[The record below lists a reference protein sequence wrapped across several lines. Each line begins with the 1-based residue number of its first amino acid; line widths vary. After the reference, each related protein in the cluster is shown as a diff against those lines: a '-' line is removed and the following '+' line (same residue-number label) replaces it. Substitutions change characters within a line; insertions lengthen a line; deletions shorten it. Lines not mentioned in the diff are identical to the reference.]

1 MRKIFTG
8 MLLAFCAI
16 FMGSNA
22 VAQVTTSGIS
32 GKITDSNKQDL
43 PGAAVVAT
51 HLPSGTQ
58 YGTVSNSDGRYA
70 LQGMRTGGPYQ
81 IQISFIGFTSMTK
94 SDVYLQLGE
103 TYTFNI
109 PLSEESLQ
117 LDEAVVIAQA
127 GFNSQR
133 TGAATNIGQEQLN
146 KLPSISRS
154 LNDFTRLVPQAVPTG
169 GGTSFAGSNN
179 RYNSF
184 QVDGTVNN
192 DVFGLSSSG
201 TNGGQ
206 AGTQPIS
213 LDAIEELQVVIAP
226 FDVRQSGFTG
236 GGINAITKS
245 GTNAFKGSA
254 YIYGY
259 NQNFVGSTAGDVD
272 ERKKLTEQRDLQ
284 YGASLGGAIIKNK
297 LFFFVNGEIT
307 DKSYPVAFNVGDG
320 SNITKEQADDVVE
333 HLKTISGGYDGGG
346 FAPKD
351 VYTKSHKIL
360 ERIDW
365 NINEKNKFTVR
376 HSYVDAK
383 QLNFSRTNINLRFS
397 DNGYEFQSKTHT
409 FVAELNSQIN
419 SRMSNEA
426 RIGFTRVR
434 DERAYLGQPFPHVVV
449 FFNDKKDRISL
460 GTEEFSTAN
469 RLDQDIYSLTDNF
482 NLNLGK
488 HALTFGTHNELFNI
502 ENLFIRQNFGSY
514 QYTYEDFIKIGTA
527 AEVNPIQ
534 YDYSYSNDAIT
545 GSRSWAPRFKAAQIG
560 FYVQDQYN
568 VSSRLRLTLGVRM
581 DIPLFLDKPSENV
594 TFNESALAGKYDVKT
609 NQMPKSTPLIS
620 PRLGFRYQLDDE
632 NKMLVRGGAGI
643 FTGRIPFVWISNSFS
658 NSGVEYIRSK
668 FFGASFP
675 TGFKFNSDPYDQL
688 AGVASKT
695 TEINVVAKDFKYS
708 QVFRANLAY
717 EYQFLQ
723 GFKATFEG
731 LYTKKMNDIVYKN
744 INAEPNGK
752 LLDNGPDQRMLFT
765 RVIDA
770 NYTSVILLD
779 NTNKGYS
786 YSLTGKLEK
795 KFNFGLDAF
804 VAYTLGESKDVN
816 SGNSSQA
823 YSNWRYNEVSIN
835 PNDPELSYSE
845 FDVRHNITGALTY
858 RVEYAKNF
866 ATSVGLVY
874 SGFSSPG
881 YSFIYN
887 YDINGDGSQDNDIL
901 FVPTDAQVDQMAFK
915 GTVAEADAQR
925 VALKSYLAQAEGL
938 KDIRGEYA
946 KRNSIRTGFESHFD
960 VRIGQEFFVTT
971 GKVRHKLELTL
982 DILNVSNLLNRE
994 WGLYNS
1000 PSFNYSP
1007 IGVSAVDAATGI
1019 PTFTFTAPK
1028 GDPTKFYTIADFNSR
1043 WRAQLGLRYSF

>member
-1 MRKIFTG
+1 MMKSVFRIVTIIVALSLNFG
-8 MLLAFCAI
+8 LF
-16 FMGSNA
+16 
-22 VAQVTTSGIS
+22 AQVTTSGIS
-32 GKITDSNKQDL
+32 GKITDTNNQTL
-43 PGAAVVAT
+43 PAAAIVAT

-58 YGTVSNSDGRYA
+58 YGTVSNTDGRYS

-81 IQISFIGFTSMTK
+81 IQISFIGYKSFTKT
-94 SDVYLQLGE
+94 DVYLQLGE
-103 TYTFNI
+103 TYTFNV
-109 PLSEESLQ
+109 PLVEESLQ
-117 LDEAVVIAQA
+117 LDEATVVAQA

-133 TGAATNIGQEQLN
+133 TGAATNIGQEQLS

-169 GGTSFAGSNN
+169 GGTSFAGTNN

-184 QVDGTVNN
+184 QVDGAVNN
-192 DVFGLSSSG
+192 DVFGLSSNG

-213 LDAIEELQVVIAP
+213 IDAIEELQVVIAP

-245 GTNAFKGSA
+245 GTNKFKGSA

-259 NQNFVGSTAGDVD
+259 NQNFVGTTAGDVTD
-272 ERKKLTEQRDLQ
+272 RKKLTEQKDLQ
-284 YGASLGGAIIKNK
+284 YGASLGGAIKKDK

-307 DKSYPVAFNVGDG
+307 DKSYPVAFNVGEG
-320 SNITKEQADDVVE
+320 SNITKEQADGVVD

-346 FAPKD
+346 YAPKD
-351 VYTKSHKIL
+351 VYTKSYKIL

-365 NINEKNKFTVR
+365 NINEKNKFTMR

-383 QLNFSRTNINLRFS
+383 QLNFSRSNNNLRFS

-409 FVAELNSQIN
+409 FVAELNSNLN

-434 DERAYLGQPFPHVVV
+434 DQRAYLGQPFPHVTV
-449 FFNDKKDRISL
+449 FFNDKKDKISL
-460 GTEEFSTAN
+460 GTEEYSNAN
-469 RLDQDIYSLTDNF
+469 SLDQDIYSLTDNF

-488 HALTFGTHNELFNI
+488 HSLTFGTHNELFNI

-514 QYTYEDFIKIGTA
+514 QYTYEDFLKVGTPG
-527 AEVNPIQ
+527 EVNPIQ
-534 YDYSYSNDAIT
+534 YDYSYSNEEIT
-545 GSRSWAPRFKAAQIG
+545 GTRSWAPRFKAAQLG
-560 FYVQDQYN
+560 FYVQDQYSVN
-568 VSSRLRLTLGVRM
+568 NRLRLTLGIRM
-581 DIPLFLDKPSENV
+581 DVPLFLDKPSENK
-594 TFNESALAGKYDVKT
+594 TFNESTLAIKYGVKT
-609 NQMPKSTPLIS
+609 NQMPKSNPLIS
-620 PRLGFRYQLDDE
+620 PRLGFRYQLDEE
-632 NKMLVRGGAGI
+632 NNMLLRGGAGI

-658 NSGVEYIRSK
+658 NSGVEYIRSNFSGK
-668 FFGASFP
+668 SFP
-675 TGFKFNSDPYDQL
+675 TGFKFNSDPYNQL

-695 TEINVVAKDFKYS
+695 TEINVVAKDFKYP

-717 EYQFLQ
+717 EHKFLN
-723 GFKATFEG
+723 GFKATLEG
-731 LYTKKMNDIVYKN
+731 LYTKKINDIEYKN

-752 LLDNGPDQRMLFT
+752 FLNNGSDKRMLFSKT
-765 RVIDA
+765 VDA

-786 YSLTGKLEK
+786 YSATAKLEK

-804 VAYTLGESKDVN
+804 VAYTFGESKDVN
-816 SGNSSQA
+816 SGSSSQA
-823 YSNWRYNEVSIN
+823 YSNWRYNEVKGN

-845 FDVRHNITGALTY
+845 FDIRHNVMGALTY

-881 YSFIYN
+881 YTFIYN
-887 YDINGDGSQDNDIL
+887 YDINGDGSRDNDIL
-901 FVPTDAQVDQMAFK
+901 FVPTDAQIDQMLFK
-915 GTVAEADAQR
+915 GTPEQVTEQR
-925 VALKSYLAQAEGL
+925 GALKSYLAQAEGL

-946 KRNSIRTGFESHFD
+946 DRNSMRTDFESHFD
-960 VRIGQEFFVTT
+960 LRIGQEFFVNT
-971 GKVRHKLELTL
+971 GKTRHKLELTL
-982 DILNVSNLLNRE
+982 DILNFSNLLNRE

-1000 PSFNYSP
+1000 PSFNYAP
-1007 IGVSAVDAATGI
+1007 IGVSSVDATTGV

-1028 GDPTKFYTIADFNSR
+1028 GDPTKFYTHSDFNSR
-1043 WRAQLGLRYSF
+1043 WRAQIGLRYSF